1 MFEKIDLTFSLSP
14 LLFIL
19 CLVLL
24 GTYAFY
30 VYKYTIPKVNPAKKY
45 FLVALR
51 TLALLILLFV
61 IFEPTL
67 TLAKKIIIEPVNLIF
82 VDNSRSINI
91 EDGTNRKETVKEFLN
106 QAESNNLFSNGSNL
120 FSFGSKIEEVE
131 PDSLNKINFTEGNSN
146 FSQIF
151 SKLQENNQNISS
163 IIIVSDGVINEGSNP
178 LYTAEKLN
186 IPVFTI
192 GIGDTT
198 KVKDLEIKNVLYNE
212 YIYAETPTTISASIL
227 NNGFQEKNVNVSLY
241 ENENLI
247 EQKNIKLNDGIEN
260 ISFTYMP
267 KTGGEKKLTLSISN
281 LDGEF
286 TFANN
291 KKIFYVNV
299 LSNKIKILLVA
310 GSPSPDL
317 SFIKNAL
324 SKDEN
329 LTVNSITQIA
339 QNKYLEKNIKENLI
353 DSADVIFLIGFPVKE
368 TSSELLQ
375 KVSAA
380 ILNKSKPFFITLSNN
395 VDFSKLNILQY
406 ILPFTVTGVSS
417 NYFSVQ
423 PDISASQLKNPL
435 LQNNSQNIIE
445 SWNNLPP
452 VFQLNADYKA
462 KPESEVIS
470 KTKINNVPVNQPLII
485 TRKLGSERSIAVL
498 AKNIWRWKLQT
509 AEKNLNLFDSF
520 ILNSVKW
527 LNTSSKQKQVSIKTS
542 KKNYS
547 LGENINF
554 TAQVYDEAFNPAS
567 DAEVKV
573 NISSGNENYELKL
586 NSIGS
591 GIYQGV
597 LQTNKPGD
605 YFFNGSAKIGE
616 KNIGTDSGKFN
627 IGEIDIE
634 MLSPNMN
641 YEFLNLLANQTNGR
655 FFYNSDFSDLFSIL
669 KNLNQK
675 SSNQKINVSEI
686 NLWSNVWLM
695 SISILL
701 FALEWYFR
709 KKYGML

>member
-1 MFEKIDLTFSLSP
+1 MFEKIDLTFSLNP
-14 LLFIL
+14 VFFFIAL
-19 CLVLL
+19 ILL
-24 GTYAFY
+24 GAYAFY

-45 FLVALR
+45 FLIALR
-51 TLALLILLFV
+51 TLALLLLLFV

-67 TLAKKIIIEPVNLIF
+67 TLAKKIILEPVNLIF
-82 VDNSRSINI
+82 IDNSRSINI
-91 EDGTNRKETVKEFLN
+91 EDGTNRKETVNSFLS
-106 QAESNNLFSNGSNL
+106 QSKSNNLFSNGSKL
-120 FSFGSKIEEVE
+120 FSFGSNIEEVD
-131 PDSLNKINFTEGNSN
+131 PDSLNKINFNEGSSN

-151 SKLQENNQNISS
+151 SKVQESDQNISS

-178 LYTAEKLN
+178 LYTAERLN

-198 KVKDLEIKNVLYNE
+198 RRKDLEIKNVLYNE

-227 NNGFQEKNVNVSLY
+227 NNGFSDKNINASLY

-247 EQKNIKLNDGIEN
+247 EQKNINLKNDIEN
-260 ISFTYMP
+260 LAFTYMP
-267 KTGGEKKLTLSISN
+267 KTGGEKKLTLTISN

-291 KKIFYVNV
+291 KKIFYINV
-299 LSNKIKILLVA
+299 LSNKIKILLIA
-310 GSPSPDL
+310 GSPSEDL
-317 SFIKNAL
+317 SFIKNSL
-324 SKDEN
+324 RKDEN
-329 LTVNSITQIA
+329 LSVNSITQIA
-339 QNKYLEKNIKENLI
+339 QNKYLEKNIKEGLI

-368 TSSELLQ
+368 TSNDLLQ
-375 KVSAA
+375 KVSNAL
-380 ILNKSKPFFITLSNN
+380 LNKSKPFFLTLSNDI
-395 VDFSKLNILQY
+395 DFSKLNILQY
-406 ILPFTVTGVSS
+406 ILPFTVSGISP

-423 PDISASQLKNPL
+423 PDISAGQLKNPL
-435 LQNNSQNIIE
+435 LQNNSQNIIN

-452 VFQLNADYKA
+452 VFQPNADYKA

-485 TRKLGSERSIAVL
+485 TRRLGSERSIAVL

-509 AEKNLNLFDSF
+509 AEKDLNLFDNF

-527 LNTSSKQKQVSIKTS
+527 LNTSDKQKQVTIKTS

-573 NISSGNENYELKL
+573 NVSSGNENYELKL
-586 NSIGS
+586 NSFGS
-591 GIYQGV
+591 GIYQGI

-605 YFFNGSAKIGE
+605 YNFSGSANIGE
-616 KNIGTDSGKFN
+616 KKIGTDSGKFN

-634 MLSPNMN
+634 MLNPRMD
-641 YEFLNLLANQTNGR
+641 YEFLNLLANQTNGK
-655 FFYNSDFSDLFSIL
+655 FFYNSDFVDLFSIL
-669 KNLNQK
+669 NNLNRK
-675 SSNQKINVSEI
+675 SSNEKINVSEI
-686 NLWSNVWLM
+686 NLWSNIWLM

-701 FALEWYFR
+701 FALEWFFR